1 MASKPMAPGQ
11 NYVSSRFPAPDECA
25 CHDDYNQKSHGDNG
39 DNEKTG
45 RIGMTRCI
53 VVLGAAG
60 TGKSTLVDKLCGLE
74 DGTPQPATAYET
86 RAVRFT
92 FLGDDWT
99 ALDCP
104 GSLEFMQQALDAM
117 LVADAAVICVSP
129 QPEHAVLA
137 APYIRLAESAGV
149 PAFLVINRI
158 DEARSPA
165 REIVAALQS
174 YSKHPVV
181 LRQIPIREDGKI
193 VGAVDLVSERAWRYR
208 AGDEPSDLIEIP
220 EDLVDR
226 QQEARGEFLES
237 LSDYDDWLLEEIIED
252 REPASG
258 PVYAICARV
267 LREGAVTPAFIGS
280 ALHGNGMFRLMKA
293 LRHETPGVEALAA
306 RLGGEATAGVYLARY
321 RRHVGK
327 TAYLR
332 ALTALKPGDTVGGDA
347 LGPISTV
354 GDAKPAPLT
363 QAKAGDVVAAIKS
376 DHLESGQFYGAGD
389 ADPPSWHQALT
400 PVFTMGVKAANN
412 RDDAKLTE
420 ALHKLASEDLSLTVS
435 TDQETGAHVLA
446 GQGVL
451 HLRRAREVLAGDFG
465 VETVEAALAPP
476 LRETITRKTDVHFR
490 HRKQSGG
497 SGQFADV
504 KLKVAPSARGEG
516 FSFDQAIHGGSVPR
530 NYFPAVEHGTR
541 DATERGP
548 LGFPVVDVNVTLY
561 DGQHHSV
568 DSSDLAFRIA
578 GRGGM
583 REALEGASPVL
594 LEPLYEVTFSV
605 PSVYTGSL
613 NPLVSSRRGQV
624 LGFDRE
630 SDFEGWDLFRAQLP
644 GVALDGLIADLRSI
658 TQGVGR
664 YEAEFSH
671 YHEVYGKEAEK
682 MIEKR
687 AEMLAEA

>member
-1 MASKPMAPGQ
+1 MAPGQ
-11 NYVSSRFPAPDECA
+11 NYVSSRFPAPDKSGGL
-25 CHDDYNQKSHGDNG
+25 DDDNQKSHGENG

-60 TGKSTLVDKLCGLE
+60 TGKSTLVDRLCGLE
-74 DGTPQPATAYET
+74 GGHPQPATAYET
-86 RAVRFT
+86 RAARFT

-104 GSLEFMQQALDAM
+104 GSLEFMQQAMDAM

-129 QPEHAVLA
+129 QPEQAVLA

-149 PAFLVINRI
+149 PAFIAINRI

-165 REIVAALQS
+165 RDIVAALQS

-181 LRQIPIREDGKI
+181 LRQIPIRDGGKI
-193 VGAVDLVSERAWRYR
+193 VGAVDLVSERALRYR
-208 AGDEPSDLIEIP
+208 EGEPSDLIEIP

-267 LREGAVTPAFIGS
+267 LQEGAVTPAFIGS

-293 LRHETPGVEALAA
+293 LRHETPGVAALAA
-306 RLGGEATAGVYLARY
+306 RLGGKSTAGVYLARY
-321 RRHVGK
+321 RKHVGK

-332 ALTALKPGDTVGGDA
+332 ALAALKPGDTVGGDA

-363 QAKAGDVVAAIKS
+363 LAKAGDVVAAIKS
-376 DHLESGQFYGAGD
+376 DHLGSGRFYGAGD
-389 ADPPSWHQALT
+389 ADTPSWHQALT
-400 PVFTMGVKAANN
+400 AVFNIGVKAAND
-412 RDDAKLTE
+412 RDDAKLSE
-420 ALHKLASEDLSLTVS
+420 ALHKLASEDLSLSVS

-451 HLRRAREVLAGDFG
+451 HLRRAREVLVEDFG

-476 LRETITRKTDVHFR
+476 LRETITRKMDVHYR
-490 HRKQSGG
+490 HKKQTGG
-497 SGQFADV
+497 AGQFADV
-504 KLKVAPSARGEG
+504 KLKVTPSSRGEG
-516 FSFDQAIHGGSVPR
+516 FTFDQTIHGGSVPR
-530 NYFPAVEHGTR
+530 NYIPAVKAGAL
-541 DATERGP
+541 DATGRGP
-548 LGFPVVDVNVTLY
+548 LGFPVVDIHVDLY
-561 DGQHHSV
+561 DGQHHNV
-568 DSSDLAFRIA
+568 DSSDMAFRLA
-578 GRGGM
+578 GRGAV
-583 REALEGASPVL
+583 RQALEGASPVL
-594 LEPLYEVTFSV
+594 LEPIHKVQFSI
-605 PSVYTGSL
+605 PSIYTGAL

-630 SDFEGWDLFRAQLP
+630 SECEGWDVFRAQLP
-644 GVALDGLIADLRSI
+644 SSALDGLIAALRSI

-664 YEAEFSH
+664 YQAEFSH
-671 YHEVYGKEAEK
+671 YQELYGRDAEM

>member
-1 MASKPMAPGQ
+1 MAFGQ
-11 NYVSSRFPAPDECA
+11 NYVSFRFPAPDKSGCQ
-25 CHDDYNQKSHGDNG
+25 DDQNEKSHDWDGHNK
-39 DNEKTG
+39 KTG

-53 VVLGAAG
+53 VVLGATG

-74 DGTPQPATAYET
+74 EGHPPAATPNET
-86 RAVRFT
+86 RAARFS
-92 FLGDDWT
+92 FIGDEWT

-104 GSLEFMQQALDAM
+104 GSLEFIQQAIDAM

-129 QPEHAVLA
+129 QPEQAVLA

-149 PAFLVINRI
+149 PAFLVINRV
-158 DEARSPA
+158 DEAQSPA
-165 REIVAALQS
+165 RDIVSALQS
-174 YSKHPVV
+174 YSRHPVV
-181 LRQIPIREDGKI
+181 LRQIPIRECGRI

-208 AGDEPSDLIEIP
+208 EGEHSDLIEIP
-220 EDLVDR
+220 EDLADR
-226 QQEARGEFLES
+226 EHEARGEFLES
-237 LSDYDDWLLEEIIED
+237 LSDYDDWLMEEIIED

-258 PVYAICARV
+258 PVYAICSRV
-267 LREGAVTPAFIGS
+267 LQAGAVTPAFIGS

-293 LRHETPGVEALAA
+293 LRHETPGVEALAK
-306 RLGGEATAGVYLARY
+306 RLGGKAAAGVFLARY
-321 RRHVGK
+321 RKHVGK

-332 ALTALKPGDTVGGDA
+332 AFSALKPGDTLGGAA
-347 LGPISTV
+347 LGPFSTV

-363 QAKAGDVVAAIKS
+363 QANAGDVVAAIKS
-376 DHLESGQFYGAGD
+376 DHLGSGRLYGAED
-389 ADPPSWHQALT
+389 ADMPSWHRALT
-400 PVFTMGVKAANN
+400 PVFTLGIKAVSD
-412 RDDAKLTE
+412 RDDAKLSE

-446 GQGVL
+446 GQGIL
-451 HLRRAREVLAGDFG
+451 HLRRARETLAGDFG
-465 VETVEAALAPP
+465 VETAEAALAPP
-476 LRETITRKTDVHFR
+476 LRETITRKMDVHYR

-504 KLKVAPSARGEG
+504 KLKVAPAARGEG
-516 FSFDQAIHGGSVPR
+516 FSFEQTIHGGSVPR
-530 NYFPAVEHGTR
+530 NYFPAVENGAR
-541 DATERGP
+541 DATDRGP
-548 LGFPVVDVNVTLY
+548 LGFPVVDIHVNLY
-561 DGQHHSV
+561 DGQHHAV
-568 DSSDLAFRIA
+568 DSSDMAFRIA
-578 GRGGM
+578 ARGGV

-594 LEPLYEVTFSV
+594 LEPIYDVKFSV

-624 LGFDRE
+624 LGFDRAA
-630 SDFEGWDLFRAQLP
+630 DCEGWDLFRAQLP
-644 GVALDGLIADLRSI
+644 GTALDGLIADLRSI

-671 YHEVYGKEAEK
+671 YHEVYGKDAER